1 VSGDVDIAA
10 NGVYAR
16 NGRTQKWNVG
26 IGGKCNFND
35 NSTMRFKF
43 NSDLQLAMSLLQ
55 KLREGIALTL
65 SFNIDCANIPKGGH
79 QVGLALDLE
88 A

>member
-1 VSGDVDIAA
+1 MDIAT

-16 NGRTQKWNVG
+16 TGNVQKWNIG

-35 NSTMRFKF
+35 NSTFRFKV
-43 NSDLQLAMSLLQ
+43 NTDLQLAMSLLQ
-55 KLREGIALTL
+55 KVRDGIALTL
-65 SFNIDCANIPKGGH
+65 SFNVDCANITKGGH